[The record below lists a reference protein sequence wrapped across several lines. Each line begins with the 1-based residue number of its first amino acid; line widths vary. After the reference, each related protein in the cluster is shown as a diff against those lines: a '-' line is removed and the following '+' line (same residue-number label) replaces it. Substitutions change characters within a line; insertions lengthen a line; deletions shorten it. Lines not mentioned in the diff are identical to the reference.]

1 MFMFDGVPGSACDEG
16 AARVPSTNS
25 EQLDERQKKIHRVN
39 LRAVNVTPC
48 IERELVHQVIRPT
61 GLAGAL
67 LRHSGNDFNVKR
79 PSAEKCVPETLR
91 GFRRYGEELGAAL
104 RVIDRQTNG

>member
-1 MFMFDGVPGSACDEG
+1 MFDGVPGSACDEG

-25 EQLDERQKKIHRVN
+25 AQLDEREKKIHRVN
-39 LRAVNVTPC
+39 LRAVNVTPF
-48 IERELVHQVIRPT
+48 IERELVHQVIRPM

-79 PSAEKCVPETLR
+79 PPAEKWLR
-91 GFRRYGEELGAAL
+91 EKRPGCRRYAEELGAAL